1 MGDYKLPPPPEG
13 LIWKYTPGRYMDK
26 ISLVKQGLF
35 WDKEKA
41 YFYIMLS
48 ATPESVLR
56 SAETAKK
63 EAVFGAGWQRVC
75 YEANMEALKNG

>member
-13 LIWKYTPGRYMDK
+13 LIWKYKPGQYVDK
-26 ISLVKQGLF
+26 IRLVKQGLL
-35 WDKEKA
+35 WDKEKG

-48 ATPESVLR
+48 DTPESVWR
-56 SAETAKK
+56 SAELAME